1 MKKIIIL
8 DRDGVINADSKEYIK
23 SPLEWIPL
31 AGSLEAIACLN
42 TAGYTVLVATNQSGI
57 ARGFYD
63 IAMLDKIHEKM
74 HASLA
79 AVGGKIEHIFYC
91 PHGPQDECICRK
103 PKPGLLQQIA
113 ATYGVSLST
122 IYYVGD
128 SLRDIEAAQNAGAI
142 PILVLTGNGQQ
153 TLQKHAAKLKTIAHY
168 DSLASFTHTLTSSI
182 VC

>member
-23 SPLEWIPL
+23 SPSEWIPL

-42 TAGYTVLVATNQSGI
+42 RAGYTVLVATNQSGI

-79 AVGGKIEHIFYC
+79 AVGGKIEQIFYC
-91 PHGPQDECICRK
+91 PHGPQDDCDCRK

-113 ATYGVSLST
+113 TTYGVCLSST
-122 IYYVGD
+122 YYVGD

-142 PILVLTGNGQQ
+142 PVLVLTGNGQQ
-153 TLQKHAAKLKTIAHY
+153 TLQKHAAKLKAIAHY
-168 DSLASFTHTLTSSI
+168 DSLASFTHNLTSSI